1 MPSKHEVPGSSPG
14 GRAIFLP
21 RSQADYH
28 VSKFDALAVGG
39 MPDINHRDYDAVSSI
54 TARQQFSKSKKG
66 VTHRVTNKLWL

>member
-1 MPSKHEVPGSSPG
+1 V
-14 GRAIFLP
+14 
-21 RSQADYH
+21 
-28 VSKFDALAVGG
+28 VG